1 MIATIR
7 ARLARAERQHQV
19 REPRAVGIGLE
30 RIGAAQHGSQSE
42 PTQGAAGRRPL
53 DFEPRR
59 HWRVRCFVQG
69 CRQLRLEADESAA
82 DAQAAFSIGLGRHFE
97 HRPPIRL
104 SADRDAGGQRDC
116 RAQRIGVERTAKF
129 KLGTAQRP
137 VARRPRLHL
146 KGSTQNTAPDIGRR
160 HLGAVDIEV
169 AVHIGRRHRRTGP
182 TERHAVQ
189 VSVYQHAPM
198 REVLERQ
205 K

>member
-1 MIATIR
+1 MRKLRSRLGSGAILST
-7 ARLARAERQHQV
+7 AR
-19 REPRAVGIGLE
+19 
-30 RIGAAQHGSQSE
+30 QS
-42 PTQGAAGRRPL
+42 
-53 DFEPRR
+53 
-59 HWRVRCFVQG
+59 VC
-69 CRQLRLEADESAA
+69 
-82 DAQAAFSIGLGRHFE
+82 
-97 HRPPIRL
+97 PPI
-104 SADRDAGGQRDC
+104 AMPAG
-116 RAQRIGVERTAKF
+116 GVERTAKF